1 MLSELEGAIML
12 EVHMRGRKTAFQVR
26 SAFLKS
32 VTSDWSGSAGSVY
45 PAIKRLEESGYI
57 QRTAETDGRGTQM
70 LSATSE
76 GISALHQWA
85 VDPDLSAVITSDPFR
100 TRSDY
105 LSALP
110 AKERKE
116 ALNAIRASLADALI
130 KIDTLL
136 NEDHVLKHSANEL
149 AGELLR
155 LRIAWLD
162 RLNR

>member
-1 MLSELEGAIML
+1 ML

-57 QRTAETDGRGTQM
+57 QRTAETDGRGTQT
-70 LSATSE
+70 LTATSE

-105 LSALP
+105 LSTLP
-110 AKERKE
+110 AQKRKD
-116 ALNAIRASLADALI
+116 ALDAIRAALAEALGRHPSQDVGTQPGRVPGCHCGAALPI
-130 KIDTLL
+130 RP
-136 NEDHVLKHSANEL
+136 VF
-149 AGELLR
+149 R
-155 LRIAWLD
+155 
-162 RLNR
+162 